1 MKLVKSDK
9 KVCGVCG
16 NIVDN
21 TYDLCVHNTILN
33 DWQVVLNFCDSCL
46 LKVAEFVGK
55 ELNKG

>member
-9 KVCGVCG
+9 KVCDVCG

-33 DWQVVLNFCDSCL
+33 DCQVVLNFCDSCL